1 MSPKDWYEPL
11 VMPGILT
18 VFGTLTYWLG
28 WMSERNGKVAMWKWL
43 GVIFLV
49 VGMWAGFGYF
59 EHMIG
64 SGSDDVIYR
73 AGMPSVR
80 RYSYAHYM
88 AFFLPLLALIGCV
101 ILHFV
106 KKPTV
111 SASPA
116 SEN

>member
-1 MSPKDWYEPL
+1 
-11 VMPGILT
+11 
-18 VFGTLTYWLG
+18 
-28 WMSERNGKVAMWKWL
+28 
-43 GVIFLV
+43 
-49 VGMWAGFGYF
+49 
-59 EHMIG
+59 
-64 SGSDDVIYR
+64 VIYR

-106 KKPTV
+106 KKPAV